1 MKLNGNSLAF
11 GSTRHERRESRFQS
25 EADRDTSGDD
35 VMDLPRNQRKMRAC
49 LRCRVTFQSEWVGE
63 RICEKCKKSHD
74 WRSGLSNSPE
84 FLD

>member
-1 MKLNGNSLAF
+1 MKLKGGLLDF
-11 GSTRHERRESRFQS
+11 GGARPEGRESRFQS
-25 EADRDTSGDD
+25 EADRDNSGGD
-35 VMDLPRNQRKMRAC
+35 VMDMPRHLRKMRAC